1 MVIRGL
7 IIVLGLTF
15 LSQPVHAQVKDYARF
30 VVNTLA
36 SDSLFGRGYV
46 NDGDKKAAE
55 FIEQQFRDFGVLPL
69 NNRYRQ
75 TFSIPVNTF
84 PDSIFLAIDGR
95 ELEVGTDFHVLPG
108 SPSISGVYDLIFI
121 SKEEIFDLP
130 KLQSTIDKAEDKILV
145 IDEYPDSLMDNT
157 QRNVWVQIQQFLT
170 RHPNNKAEAT
180 ILLTNEKLT
189 WYGSQIEDSNPS
201 IRLHKDVFDP
211 TSKTVE
217 IKLENEFFNSYSTQ
231 NVFGFIE
238 GDSDSTLLFMAHYDH
253 FGMMGQAIFPGAND
267 NASGVAMLLSLARH
281 YSNSDNK
288 PPHNIVFVAFGAEE
302 LGLIGAKHFAEN
314 PPYELSK
321 TKFMLNFDISG
332 TGDDGIRVV
341 NGSVYRTQFDQL
353 VELNENYELLPQVRI
368 RGSAC
373 NSDHCIFDRLNIP
386 GFYIYTLG
394 GIPAYHDVYD
404 RPETLP
410 LTEFEDYFRLMTL
423 FVDGL

>member
-1 MVIRGL
+1 MVS
-7 IIVLGLTF
+7 F
-15 LSQPVHAQVKDYARF
+15 LSISIEAQISDYARY

-36 SDSLFGRGYV
+36 SDSLSGRGYV
-46 NDGDKKAAE
+46 NEGDKKAAN
-55 FIEQQFRDFGVLPL
+55 FIESEFNRFGVQRF
-69 NNRYRQ
+69 NRSYSQ
-75 TFSIPVNTF
+75 SFDIPINTF
-84 PDSIFLAIDGR
+84 PDSIFLRIDDL
-95 ELEVGTDFHVLPG
+95 ELQVGKDFHVLPG
-108 SPSISGVYDLIFI
+108 SSSISGKFELIFI
-121 SKEEIFDLP
+121 PREHIFDLP
-130 KLQSTIDKAEDKILV
+130 KLQSLIDNAEGKILV
-145 IDEYPDSLMDNT
+145 LDDYPDSLMDNT
-157 QRNVWVQIQQFLT
+157 QRNTWVQIQQFLIK
-170 RHPNNKAEAT
+170 HPNNKAEAT

-189 WYGSQIEDSNPS
+189 WYGSQIEDVNPT
-201 IRLHKDVFDP
+201 IRLLKDVFNP
-211 TSKTVE
+211 AATTIE
-217 IKLENEFFNSYSTQ
+217 IEISNEFINAYTTQ

-238 GDSDSTLLFMAHYDH
+238 GEKDSTILLMAHYDH

-267 NASGVAMLLSLARH
+267 NASGVAMLLSLAKY
-281 YSNSDNK
+281 YSQKK
-288 PPHNIVFVAFGAEE
+288 PPYNIVFVAFGAEE

-314 PPYELSK
+314 PPYNLST

-332 TGDDGIRVV
+332 TGDEGIRVV
-341 NGSVYRTQFDQL
+341 NGSVYRTQFDKL

-423 FVDGL
+423 FVDGM